1 MKYQINN
8 EFITPDIIR
17 KLKLIKSGKTGKVYK
32 WKNNKI
38 LKIFS
43 NNPPNNRCP
52 MDLETADILSKIN
65 IESRYIILP
74 IDLVFNKNDY
84 EKKNLKGYTSQNINK
99 KGNKKEN
106 KSITKMSKRDLI
118 ENIKRI
124 EDDIELLS
132 SKNILLDG
140 LNTENTI
147 FNGYLYISDPTNYIK
162 IEEESVRNI
171 NMNLFQQLL
180 IDLITR
186 DLRKLNVPRTKIEQ
200 LAELLYLK
208 DDEVLNSIYLK
219 DILDTP
225 TYIDDIDNILTLTK
239 KI

>member
-1 MKYQINN
+1 MIYQINN

-43 NNPPNNRCP
+43 KNQPENKCP
-52 MDLETADILSKIN
+52 MDLETAEILSKIN
-65 IESRYIILP
+65 SESRYIILP
-74 IDLVFNKNDY
+74 LDLVFNKNDY
-84 EKKNLKGYTSQNINK
+84 EKKNLKGYVCQNIDK
-99 KGNKKEN
+99 KGNKN
-106 KSITKMSKRDLI
+106 ITKMSKRKLI
-118 ENIKRI
+118 ENIQEI

-140 LNTENTI
+140 LNAENTI
-147 FNGYLYISDPTNYIK
+147 FNGYLYISDPANYIK
-162 IEEESVRNI
+162 FEEESVRNI
-171 NMNLFQQLL
+171 NMKLFQQLL
-180 IDLITR
+180 IDLTTR
-186 DLRKLNVPRTKIEQ
+186 DLRKLKVSKGKIEQ
-200 LAELLYLK
+200 VAELLYLK

-225 TYIDDIDNILTLTK
+225 TYTDDIDNILTLTK
-239 KI
+239 KL

>member
-43 NNPPNNRCP
+43 KNQPENKCP
-52 MDLETADILSKIN
+52 MDLETAEILSKIN
-65 IESRYIILP
+65 SESRYIILP
-74 IDLVFNKNDY
+74 LDLVFNKNDY
-84 EKKNLKGYTSQNINK
+84 EKKNLKGYVCQNIDK
-99 KGNKKEN
+99 KGNKN
-106 KSITKMSKRDLI
+106 ITKMSKRKLI
-118 ENIKRI
+118 ENIQEI

-140 LNTENTI
+140 LNAENTI
-147 FNGYLYISDPTNYIK
+147 FNGYLYISDPANYIK
-162 IEEESVRNI
+162 FEEESVRNI
-171 NMNLFQQLL
+171 NMKLFQQLL
-180 IDLITR
+180 IDLTTR
-186 DLRKLNVPRTKIEQ
+186 DLRKLKVSKTKIEQ
-200 LAELLYLK
+200 VAELLYLK

-225 TYIDDIDNILTLTK
+225 TYTDDIDNILTLTK
-239 KI
+239 KL

>member
-74 IDLVFNKNDY
+74 IDLVFNKKDY
-84 EKKNLKGYTSQNINK
+84 KKKNLKGYTSQNIHK
-99 KGNKKEN
+99 KGNEN
-106 KSITKMSKRDLI
+106 ITKMSKRELI
-118 ENIKRI
+118 ENIQGI

-140 LNTENTI
+140 LNAENTI
-147 FNGYLYISDPTNYIK
+147 FNGYLYISDPANYIK

-171 NMNLFQQLL
+171 NMKLFQQLL
-180 IDLITR
+180 IDLTTR

-200 LAELLYLK
+200 LAELLCLK
-208 DDEVLNSIYLK
+208 DDEVLNSKYLK

-225 TYIDDIDNILTLTK
+225 TYTDDIDNILTLTK
-239 KI
+239 IL

>member
-1 MKYQINN
+1 MIYQINN

-43 NNPPNNRCP
+43 KNQPENKCP
-52 MDLETADILSKIN
+52 MDLETAEILSKIN
-65 IESRYIILP
+65 SESRYIILP
-74 IDLVFNKNDY
+74 LDLVFNKNDY
-84 EKKNLKGYTSQNINK
+84 EKKNLKGYVCQNIDK
-99 KGNKKEN
+99 KGNKN
-106 KSITKMSKRDLI
+106 ITKMSKRKLI
-118 ENIKRI
+118 ENIQEI

-140 LNTENTI
+140 LNAENTI
-147 FNGYLYISDPTNYIK
+147 FNGYLYISDPANYIK
-162 IEEESVRNI
+162 FEEESVRNI
-171 NMNLFQQLL
+171 NMKLFQQLL
-180 IDLITR
+180 IDLTTR
-186 DLRKLNVPRTKIEQ
+186 DLRKLKVSKTKIEQ
-200 LAELLYLK
+200 VAELLYLK

-225 TYIDDIDNILTLTK
+225 TYTDDIDNILTLTK
-239 KI
+239 KL

>member
-43 NNPPNNRCP
+43 KNQPENKCP
-52 MDLETADILSKIN
+52 MDLETAEILSKIN
-65 IESRYIILP
+65 SESRYIILP
-74 IDLVFNKNDY
+74 LDLVFNKNDY
-84 EKKNLKGYTSQNINK
+84 EKKNLKGYVCQNIDK
-99 KGNKKEN
+99 KGNKN
-106 KSITKMSKRDLI
+106 ITKMSKRKLI
-118 ENIKRI
+118 ENIQEI

-147 FNGYLYISDPTNYIK
+147 FNGYLYISDPVSYIK
-162 IEEESVRNI
+162 IEEEVRNI
-171 NMNLFQQLL
+171 NMKLFQQLL
-180 IDLITR
+180 IDLTTR
-186 DLRKLNVPRTKIEQ
+186 DLRKLKVSKTKIEQ
-200 LAELLYLK
+200 VAELLYLK